1 MSVRTITIRTAADG
15 SFTYE
20 RSFRG
25 TIRALEL
32 QLGSGGTAL
41 STPDIDVTDDT
52 YSKSFLSVN
61 GVASDTVYFPSEF
74 LEADDGTSAALVG
87 TGMKGATAAVCMGV
101 LKVVVTGG
109 GDTKRGR
116 LVVLYD

>member
-1 MSVRTITIRTAADG
+1 MSQKSVFIRTAADG
-15 SFTYE
+15 SFSWE
-20 RSFRG
+20 RSFKG

-32 QLGSGGTAL
+32 QIGDL

-52 YSKSFLSVN
+52 YSLSFLSVN
-61 GVASDTVYFPSEF
+61 GVAADTVYFPSEF
-74 LEADDGTSAALVG
+74 L
-87 TGMKGATAAVCMGV
+87 MKGAAPATCMGV

-116 LVVLYD
+116 LNILYDA